1 MMRSV
6 SLILLLSVAVGS
18 RAFAQESAAQ
28 PSTPAPAAA
37 APAAAAP
44 ADGQNAAPAAP
55 AAKGSDLDFNL
66 FGDEKKKSPLDEARE
81 ADRLARLER
90 SVRLRR
96 KLLIAHQILGFA
108 TLAAVAAT
116 DVIGQLNYDDKYTKS
131 GSDTG
136 KFYNTHEDLGII
148 TTALFATTGVLALAA
163 PNPYPKPI
171 KFDAALLHKA
181 SMAAAAACLLLQI
194 VLGPITASRD
204 GKADQRD
211 LVVTHLVSGY
221 GMFAFMSVGTLAYV
235 F

>member
-1 MMRSV
+1 MKRSV
-6 SLILLLSVAVGS
+6 SLILLLVCSTGS
-18 RAFAQESAAQ
+18 LARAQATSSA
-28 PSTPAPAAA
+28 PAPAAS
-37 APAAAAP
+37 
-44 ADGQNAAPAAP
+44 APAAP
-55 AAKGSDLDFNL
+55 ADSTAKSDLDFNL
-66 FGDEKKKSPLDEARE
+66 FGDEKKKSPLDEARA
-81 ADRLARLER
+81 ADALAKLEKA
-90 SVRLRR
+90 VRLRR
-96 KLLIAHQILGFA
+96 RLLIAHQILGFV

-116 DVIGQLNYDDKYTKS
+116 DVVGQLNYDDKYTKS

-148 TTALFATTGVLALAA
+148 TTALFATTGVLALVA

-171 KFDAALLHKA
+171 KFDAALVHKA

-211 LVVTHLVSGY
+211 LVITHLVSGY
-221 GMFAFMSVGTLAYV
+221 AMFGFMAAGTLSYV

>member
-1 MMRSV
+1 M
-6 SLILLLSVAVGS
+6 SLAVGG
-18 RAFAQESAAQ
+18 RAFGQESTAP

-37 APAAAAP
+37 APAATAP
-44 ADGQNAAPAAP
+44 AATAPAATDGTAAPAAP
-55 AAKGSDLDFNL
+55 ATKSDLDFNL

-81 ADRLARLER
+81 ADRIARLER

-96 KLLIAHQILGFA
+96 KLLVAHQILGFA

-171 KFDAALLHKA
+171 KLDAALLHKA

-194 VLGPITASRD
+194 VLGPITATRD

-211 LVVTHLVSGY
+211 LVITHLVSGY
-221 GMFAFMSVGTLAYV
+221 GMFAFMSVGTLSYV

>member
-6 SLILLLSVAVGS
+6 SLVLLLSVAVGG
-18 RAFAQESAAQ
+18 RAFAQESAAP

-37 APAAAAP
+37 PS
-44 ADGQNAAPAAP
+44 DGSTAAAP

-90 SVRLRR
+90 AVRLRR

-148 TTALFATTGVLALAA
+148 TTALFATTGVLALVA

-171 KFDAALLHKA
+171 KFDAALVHKA

-221 GMFAFMSVGTLAYV
+221 AMFAFMSAGTLAYV

>member
-1 MMRSV
+1 MKRSV
-6 SLILLLSVAVGS
+6 SLILLLVCSTGS
-18 RAFAQESAAQ
+18 LARAQETS
-28 PSTPAPAAA
+28 APAAA
-37 APAAAAP
+37 TPAQPAPAAP
-44 ADGQNAAPAAP
+44 ADG
-55 AAKGSDLDFNL
+55 AAKSDLDFNL
-66 FGDEKKKSPLDEARE
+66 FGDEKKKSPLDEARA
-81 ADRLARLER
+81 ADALAKLER
-90 SVRLRR
+90 AVRLRR
-96 KLLIAHQILGFA
+96 RLLIAHQILGFA

-116 DVIGQLNYDDKYTKS
+116 DVIGQLNFDDKYTKS

-148 TTALFATTGVLALAA
+148 TTALFATTGVLALVA

-171 KFDAALLHKA
+171 KFDAALVHKA

-211 LVVTHLVSGY
+211 LAITHLVSGY
-221 GMFAFMSVGTLAYV
+221 AMFGFMAAGTLSYV